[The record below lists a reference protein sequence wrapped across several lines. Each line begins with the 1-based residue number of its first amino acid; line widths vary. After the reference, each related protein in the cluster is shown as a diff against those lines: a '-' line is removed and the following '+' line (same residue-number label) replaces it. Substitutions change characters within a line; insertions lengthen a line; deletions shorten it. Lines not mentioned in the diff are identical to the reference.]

1 MGDKLSRANN
11 GPRPPSGSI
20 CITALQPL
28 ESLPR
33 KRPANPGAHQGGRS
47 ALLCS
52 ACPRCRSESSNVR
65 IVVLQLP
72 VATAVAR
79 RQRAVKVSIQV
90 HLVSSRLIPTLA
102 ASQRRQALRL
112 LGFES
117 LRVQAPGRDDFEPY
131 SYQVLPR
138 SSLSPRVDSVS
149 HALPPSLSPPACSS
163 YLIPSDP
170 QPDHR
175 ILLHAG
181 ARLTRLAPLALLLP
195 FVFVLLLPSFF
206 SFLSH
211 LLLVSSLKRLL
222 PSPFPRF
229 DAVHLLHC

>member
-47 ALLCS
+47 ALLCL
-52 ACPRCRSESSNVR
+52 RCRSESSNLR

-102 ASQRRQALRL
+102 ASQPRQALRL

-138 SSLSPRVDSVS
+138 SSLSPRVDS
-149 HALPPSLSPPACSS
+149 PPSSTVYATSSSPYRIPAAC
-163 YLIPSDP
+163 LILVIDFPFWALDSCYTDFPS
-170 QPDHR
+170 R
-175 ILLHAG
+175 FIFLG
-181 ARLTRLAPLALLLP
+181 P
-195 FVFVLLLPSFF
+195 FGI
-206 SFLSH
+206 
-211 LLLVSSLKRLL
+211 
-222 PSPFPRF
+222 
-229 DAVHLLHC
+229 